1 MPPCCGSLQQL
12 GSLVPVQLSV
22 CAALSI
28 LESRKEFLRAKRV
41 RTHLKLMINRVNVLL
56 RILELLHST
65 SRRNEEV

>member
-1 MPPCCGSLQQL
+1 
-12 GSLVPVQLSV
+12 VPVQLSV